1 MSELFFNLNVLLPC
15 KQWLWLRN
23 CVFERRRNDIK
34 DRPTTAQWLAGMDV
48 PEPDD
53 AQGLAFKVQVLPAA
67 KLTPAQSKAVAV
79 TVPTVNWRRPEVTVG
94 QVALYGDFLSER
106 LMLMCENGRPL
117 HIAAGTLV
125 DVTKM
130 IGCCIEHQRLN
141 VKNNK

>member
-1 MSELFFNLNVLLPC
+1 MLHKNKTWFTASSDAHQMETE
-15 KQWLWLRN
+15 
-23 CVFERRRNDIK
+23 FEGLVD
-34 DRPTTAQWLAGMDV
+34 ALQGFC
-48 PEPDD
+48 E
-53 AQGLAFKVQVLPAA
+53 AQGLACKVQVLPAA

-79 TVPTVNWRRPEVTVG
+79 TVPTVNWRRPQVTVG
-94 QVALYGDFLSER
+94 QVALYGDFLSQR